1 MSESNHDTDRNKTD
15 VAIAA
20 ESNLDREGA
29 ERGDGPDVSVNL
41 IMSAL
46 EKMASATDQL
56 ARQMNDR
63 LDGVERDIDEG
74 RDKDEPAEHLTEL
87 QEQMQG
93 QMRESLDS
101 FREALKENGEHF
113 QASLK
118 DLRDDLDQ
126 ARQDQ
131 KDWIE
136 EELRNLR
143 DDFSSFKSDNEDAR
157 GAADRDRA
165 ERLDSTLQGQRT
177 MVADLAEGIA
187 LIQTSMEHRLTEL
200 DEQTREE
207 ANAARKRWEDFTG
220 AQEERLNSMAN
231 QTREVQELGQ
241 RLGDEHNEMVRVF
254 EQEKERAENAARD
267 DKRERSRRINN
278 SGVARYHAGEYEQAR
293 VLFEQAVESD
303 LHFAEAFNNLGLALT
318 ELDEHED
325 ATVAFETAIEIN
337 PELGAGYN
345 NLGYVLYLS
354 ENYEAAI
361 EMYNE
366 AIGREHDTSAA
377 YTNLGNAWQK
387 LGETEKA
394 VEGWQRALEVDPSNE
409 RAQRYLDRFAGPAA

>member
-220 AQEERLNSMAN
+220 AR
-231 QTREVQELGQ
+231 
-241 RLGDEHNEMVRVF
+241 
-254 EQEKERAENAARD
+254 K
-267 DKRERSRRINN
+267 
-278 SGVARYHAGEYEQAR
+278 
-293 VLFEQAVESD
+293 
-303 LHFAEAFNNLGLALT
+303 
-318 ELDEHED
+318 
-325 ATVAFETAIEIN
+325 
-337 PELGAGYN
+337 
-345 NLGYVLYLS
+345 
-354 ENYEAAI
+354 
-361 EMYNE
+361 
-366 AIGREHDTSAA
+366 SA
-377 YTNLGNAWQK
+377 
-387 LGETEKA
+387 
-394 VEGWQRALEVDPSNE
+394 
-409 RAQRYLDRFAGPAA
+409 

>member
-1 MSESNHDTDRNKTD
+1 
-15 VAIAA
+15 
-20 ESNLDREGA
+20 
-29 ERGDGPDVSVNL
+29 
-41 IMSAL
+41 
-46 EKMASATDQL
+46 
-56 ARQMNDR
+56 
-63 LDGVERDIDEG
+63 
-74 RDKDEPAEHLTEL
+74 
-87 QEQMQG
+87 
-93 QMRESLDS
+93 
-101 FREALKENGEHF
+101 
-113 QASLK
+113 
-118 DLRDDLDQ
+118 
-126 ARQDQ
+126 
-131 KDWIE
+131 
-136 EELRNLR
+136 
-143 DDFSSFKSDNEDAR
+143 
-157 GAADRDRA
+157 
-165 ERLDSTLQGQRT
+165 
-177 MVADLAEGIA
+177 
-187 LIQTSMEHRLTEL
+187 
-200 DEQTREE
+200 
-207 ANAARKRWEDFTG
+207 
-220 AQEERLNSMAN
+220 MAN